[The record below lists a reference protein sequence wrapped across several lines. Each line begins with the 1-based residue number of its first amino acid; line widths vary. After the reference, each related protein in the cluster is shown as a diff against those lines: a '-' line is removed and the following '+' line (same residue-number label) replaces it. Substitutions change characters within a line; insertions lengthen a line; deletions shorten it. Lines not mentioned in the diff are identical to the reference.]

1 MNTNNLKKVAPRA
14 RTAFIKAITA
24 RAGEFGITAKDV
36 SAPTISG
43 DVLQVAGFTHPAR
56 FAPAIT
62 RLQERVANEGFA
74 QLIEQMA
81 YTWFNRFCA
90 IRFME
95 LKSEEG
101 YLEHGVRLLSH
112 PTQSQGF
119 EVLDRAPEVIESL
132 MGEGV
137 SLDKSALLELMLA
150 GNEQEALFRELL
162 LGQCH
167 RLHQAMP
174 FLFEA
179 IDDETELLLPT
190 GLTRT
195 DAFWRELVDGIPEED
210 WTQVE
215 VIGWLYQFYISEK
228 KDEVIGKVV
237 KSEDIPAATQ
247 LFTPNWIVQYLV
259 QNSIGRYWLQTYP
272 DSALP
277 AVMPYFVFP
286 GEQPIAV
293 QDEYARLIP
302 TSIEPESIKVL
313 DPACGSGHILVEAYN
328 LLYRIY
334 EERGYRSRDIPQLIL
349 THNLF
354 GLDIDDRAAQLAGFA
369 LLMRAR
375 QDDRRLFSREIQLNV
390 HALQE
395 SRHLNIPKLWQALN
409 LNAEWDRGQSQ
420 DLFAV
425 ASASL
430 ASNDPRLS
438 LLSDLHRRF
447 LAAKTLGSLIEVPAE
462 QVQAID
468 ELCATLQTLSISGDA
483 MQKPAAKAL
492 LPLLAQAAVLARR
505 YDAVIA
511 NPPYM
516 GSKGMNGDLKEFA
529 KKQFPNSKSD
539 LFAIFIE
546 RNLELAN
553 RAGLVAM
560 ITIQNWMFLS
570 SYENLRVNILEQ
582 HGIRTLIQ
590 IGYNSFPELN
600 SKVVQAAA
608 FVIQAYGGP
617 KVSEYI
623 NLNDV
628 SQSANKQSIFLEK
641 LSNNSIFNVHQRELT
656 GIPGYPIAYWISPT
670 LRSIFSTAKRL
681 GDLAKPRQG
690 LASGDNERF
699 MRYWYE
705 INQKKTDFKQTDY
718 QCAIKSSFKW
728 FPHNKGGAYRKWFGN
743 NDYVLAF
750 DEVNYNALAGMG
762 NHLPSKQLYF
772 KPGMSWTALT
782 SGKFN
787 GRYTE
792 HSIFDAKGPVLFANQ
807 GKNIFHFM
815 AFCNSIVATEILKIL
830 APTLDFNQGPV
841 GNLPIVESNK
851 GSSLCSVS
859 DSSKHCVEISKND
872 WNQYEVSWGF
882 ANNPLLSLGYHQLTL
897 KASYQLLCAHWHN
910 ATFEMQRLE
919 EGNNRLFIDAY
930 GLQDELTPEVPL
942 SEITL
947 TCNPHYRYGG
957 NLTDEEREARLQSD
971 TIAELISYAIGCM
984 MGRYSL
990 DREGLVYAQAGN
1002 EGFKALVEEGAYA
1015 TFAADEDGILP
1026 LSTDSWFEDDVA
1038 TRLEAFVCTV
1048 WGKETLE
1055 ENLQFIAD
1063 SLCLDAIKPVKKGGE
1078 TSRETLRR
1086 YLSTQFY
1093 KDHLKTYK
1101 KRPIYWLFS
1110 SGKEKAFECLVYLHR
1125 YNEAT
1130 LPRMRTEYVTPLL
1143 GQMAGRIERLRLQQ
1157 TEASTSDAK
1166 RIGKEIDS
1174 LTKQLAELRAFD
1186 DQLKHHADMRITL
1199 DLDDGVKVNYGKF
1212 GTLLSDVKA
1221 ITGDKGE

>member
-24 RAGEFGITAKDV
+24 RAGEFGITAKGV
-36 SAPTISG
+36 SAPTVSG

-112 PTQSQGF
+112 PTQPQGF

-228 KDEVIGKVV
+228 KEQVIGKVV

-259 QNSIGRYWLQTYP
+259 QNSVGRYWLQTYP
-272 DSALP
+272 DSPLQQA
-277 AVMPYFVFP
+277 MPYYVAS
-286 GEQPIAV
+286 GEQP
-293 QDEYARLIP
+293 DEVLAEFAQMTP
-302 TSIEPESIKVL
+302 ASIEPESIKVL

-328 LLYRIY
+328 LIYRIY

-425 ASASL
+425 APASL
-430 ASNDPRLS
+430 ASNDPRLG
-438 LLSDLHRRF
+438 LLNDLHLRF
-447 LAAKTLGSLIEVPAE
+447 LSAKTLGSLIEVSAE
-462 QVQAID
+462 QASAIA
-468 ELCATLQTLSISGDA
+468 ELAATLHTISISGDA

-492 LPLLAQAAVLARR
+492 LPLLKQASVLAKR

-516 GSKGMNGDLKEFA
+516 GSKGMNTELKEFA

-546 RNLELAN
+546 RNLDLTTA
-553 RAGLVAM
+553 AGVVAM
-560 ITIQNWMFLS
+560 ITMQSWMFLS
-570 SYENLRVNILEQ
+570 SFEALR
-582 HGIRTLIQ
+582 
-590 IGYNSFPELN
+590 
-600 SKVVQAAA
+600 
-608 FVIQAYGGP
+608 
-617 KVSEYI
+617 
-623 NLNDV
+623 
-628 SQSANKQSIFLEK
+628 
-641 LSNNSIFNVHQRELT
+641 
-656 GIPGYPIAYWISPT
+656 
-670 LRSIFSTAKRL
+670 
-681 GDLAKPRQG
+681 
-690 LASGDNERF
+690 
-699 MRYWYE
+699 
-705 INQKKTDFKQTDY
+705 
-718 QCAIKSSFKW
+718 
-728 FPHNKGGAYRKWFGN
+728 
-743 NDYVLAF
+743 
-750 DEVNYNALAGMG
+750 
-762 NHLPSKQLYF
+762 
-772 KPGMSWTALT
+772 
-782 SGKFN
+782 
-787 GRYTE
+787 
-792 HSIFDAKGPVLFANQ
+792 
-807 GKNIFHFM
+807 
-815 AFCNSIVATEILKIL
+815 
-830 APTLDFNQGPV
+830 
-841 GNLPIVESNK
+841 
-851 GSSLCSVS
+851 
-859 DSSKHCVEISKND
+859 
-872 WNQYEVSWGF
+872 
-882 ANNPLLSLGYHQLTL
+882 
-897 KASYQLLCAHWHN
+897 
-910 ATFEMQRLE
+910 
-919 EGNNRLFIDAY
+919 
-930 GLQDELTPEVPL
+930 
-942 SEITL
+942 
-947 TCNPHYRYGG
+947 
-957 NLTDEEREARLQSD
+957 AR
-971 TIAELISYAIGCM
+971 I
-984 MGRYSL
+984 
-990 DREGLVYAQAGN
+990 
-1002 EGFKALVEEGAYA
+1002 
-1015 TFAADEDGILP
+1015 
-1026 LSTDSWFEDDVA
+1026 
-1038 TRLEAFVCTV
+1038 
-1048 WGKETLE
+1048 
-1055 ENLQFIAD
+1055 
-1063 SLCLDAIKPVKKGGE
+1063 
-1078 TSRETLRR
+1078 
-1086 YLSTQFY
+1086 
-1093 KDHLKTYK
+1093 
-1101 KRPIYWLFS
+1101 
-1110 SGKEKAFECLVYLHR
+1110 
-1125 YNEAT
+1125 
-1130 LPRMRTEYVTPLL
+1130 L
-1143 GQMAGRIERLRLQQ
+1143 GQHTILGMAHLG
-1157 TEASTSDAK
+1157 A
-1166 RIGKEIDS
+1166 
-1174 LTKQLAELRAFD
+1174 RAFD
-1186 DQLKHHADMRITL
+1186 SIGGEVVSTTAFVLARPHLPTYQGAYFRLV
-1199 DLDDGVKVNYGKF
+1199 DGN
-1212 GTLLSDVKA
+1212 SEAEKA
-1221 ITGDKGE
+1221 AMFKEALA